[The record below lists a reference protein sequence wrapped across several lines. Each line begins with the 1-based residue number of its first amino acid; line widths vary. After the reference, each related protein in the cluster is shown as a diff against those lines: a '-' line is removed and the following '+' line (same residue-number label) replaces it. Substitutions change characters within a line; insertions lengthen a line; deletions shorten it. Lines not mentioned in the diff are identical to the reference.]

1 MQKSTVHT
9 KISWNCPFKKYRYSL
24 RLKFNKILKYTAV
37 FSCKMFNI
45 TFIVTNNESATLKGK
60 KFTVKCRMLLH
71 EVDVTPFYGTIGKML
86 KRMSN
91 EF

>member
-1 MQKSTVHT
+1 
-9 KISWNCPFKKYRYSL
+9 
-24 RLKFNKILKYTAV
+24 
-37 FSCKMFNI
+37 MFNN